1 MVGGGPLRSSDGGS
15 TLSDTLLAAAA
26 TSANPALVPL
36 DTLLTPAASPED
48 DSLEPWIQTIW
59 TM

>member
-26 TSANPALVPL
+26 TSASPALVPL

-48 DSLEPWIQTIW
+48 DSLEPWIQTI
-59 TM
+59 